1 MDENDPGRPPFGE
14 NDDEQNDPLSELQRL
29 MREMLSG
36 NGDGVPGAAN
46 FDPAAFAKAAG
57 LPGDAAAIQGLFA
70 TLQQAMQ
77 NPSGKIDWS
86 ITRRGAIEVAGQ
98 GEPQADDAAAKRA
111 FPVATI
117 WLDEVTEVG
126 QAPDAPR
133 TLTRV
138 EWVQQ
143 TTETWIS
150 LAEPVAESIA
160 RALTDA
166 LHTQLPEELSG
177 ALGDF
182 GPMLRSVGGAL
193 FATQLGQVV
202 GKLSREVAAGG
213 DVGIPLFE
221 GPGREGGVL
230 IPSGV
235 ASFAEGLEQDREAV
249 TLYLAVR
256 ELAHARLFR
265 HTKWLRLH
273 LTSAVTDYARGM
285 HIDTGR
291 IEELAREID
300 PSDPNAMQELVSSG
314 ALIPPKSPAQEAAHA
329 RLETMLALIEGWVDS
344 VTAEAVSRLP
354 GADAIAEMVR
364 RRRATGGP
372 AELAFSTLVGLE
384 LRPRRLRE
392 AAAMWR
398 LVAERGGAEHRD
410 GLWAHP
416 DLLPTAEELDHP
428 ARLLERLGLAGVEAG
443 SEEPDEFD
451 RELAKLL
458 SGELPSTDPDADGQG
473 DNPDGPDD
481 DEDRGGTD
489 NPPPA

>member
-1 MDENDPGRPPFGE
+1 MDENDRDGAAPQGDDGEGRAGE
-14 NDDEQNDPLSELQRL
+14 NPLEDLQRM
-29 MREMLSG
+29 MRDMLSG
-36 NGDGVPGAAN
+36 GRGLPDGAG
-46 FDPAAFAKAAG
+46 FDPAIFARAAG
-57 LPGDAAAIQGLFA
+57 LPGDASALQGLFA

-77 NPSGKIDWS
+77 SPGDGIDWS
-86 ITRRGAIEVAGQ
+86 ITRRTAIDVASQ
-98 GEPQADDAAAKRA
+98 GDPPVDPSAVDRA
-111 FPVATI
+111 FPVAAL
-117 WLDEVTEVG
+117 WLDEATEVG

-133 TLTRV
+133 AITRI

-143 TTETWIS
+143 SVDTWIS
-150 LAEPVAESIA
+150 LAEPVADSIS

-166 LHTQLPEELSG
+166 LQSQLPEEFSG
-177 ALGDF
+177 ALADF
-182 GPMLRSVGGAL
+182 GPVLRSVGGAL

-202 GKLSREVAAGG
+202 GKLSREVSAGG
-213 DVGIPLFE
+213 DVGIPLFS
-221 GPGREGGVL
+221 GPGREGGAL

-235 ASFAEGLEQDREAV
+235 AAFAKGLEQDADAV

-273 LTSAVTDYARGM
+273 LISAVTDYARGM
-285 HIDTGR
+285 RIDTSR
-291 IEELAREID
+291 IEELARDID
-300 PSDPNAMQELVSSG
+300 PSDANAMQQLVSSG
-314 ALIPPKSPAQEAAHA
+314 ALIPPKTPEQEAAHE

-344 VTAEAVSRLP
+344 VTAEAVRRLP

-398 LVAERGGAEHRD
+398 LVAERGGAERRD

-416 DLLPTAEELDHP
+416 DLLPTAEELDRP
-428 ARLLERLGLAGVEAG
+428 ARLLERIGLAGAEAVDA
-443 SEEPDEFD
+443 EPDEFD
-451 RELAKLL
+451 RELARLL
-458 SGELPSTDPDADGQG
+458 SGDLPSAGSG
-473 DNPDGPDD
+473 DEPDD
-481 DEDRGGTD
+481 DEPEEPEGPR
-489 NPPPA
+489 PV